1 MSAPIPFANA
11 WCISCSER
19 SSARPAGGNVDPLM
33 GAGNLELMLSQG
45 YEDMME
51 SATPTKLD
59 DRTYRET
66 ISHVITEIADGGNIV
81 VIGRGGQMILRDK
94 PDTVHIQLVA
104 GVDERA
110 ERVMQNLALPEEEA
124 RKRMRDFNRSREAFH
139 KKFWKV
145 DVWDPRLYDV
155 VINTT
160 NISYDAAADC
170 VIQIT
175 EALTG
180 GSTASE

>member
-1 MSAPIPFANA
+1 
-11 WCISCSER
+11 
-19 SSARPAGGNVDPLM
+19 M

-51 SATPTKLD
+51 SATPIKLD
-59 DRTYRET
+59 DRSYRET
-66 ISHVITEIADGGNIV
+66 ISHVITEIADGGNLV

-104 GVDERA
+104 GADERA
-110 ERVMQNLALPEEEA
+110 ARVMRDLSISEEEA
-124 RKRMRDFNRSREAFH
+124 RKRMRNFNRSREAFH

-145 DVWDPRLYDV
+145 DVWDPRLYDL

-160 NISYDAAADC
+160 NVSYDAAADC

-175 EALTG
+175 QSLTS
-180 GSTASE
+180 GSAASD